1 MAGIEHQVLKLV
13 AFVHEQVVDT
23 HHLGIHGI
31 VLTLCNAILYIL
43 QLGFKR
49 LLALLQPFEHT
60 TGSLRTLFAQDFK
73 VLFHG
78 VHFFLQYS
86 FLYLQSLRYHAKLLM
101 CKYDAVPVVVL
112 DIIEDALSVLLAE
125 IIVNGTCGL
134 ALESVLAFT
143 ILSVIDH
150 KISKGN
156 NTCYEVVLVLVF
168 YLSNGFKRFVPNEDV
183 AFAVGM

>member
-1 MAGIEHQVLKLV
+1 M
-13 AFVHEQVVDT
+13 
-23 HHLGIHGI
+23 
-31 VLTLCNAILYIL
+31 
-43 QLGFKR
+43 R
-49 LLALLQPFEHT
+49 
-60 TGSLRTLFAQDFK
+60 
-73 VLFHG
+73 
-78 VHFFLQYS
+78 
-86 FLYLQSLRYHAKLLM
+86 
-101 CKYDAVPVVVL
+101 KYDAVPVVVL

-156 NTCYEVVLVLVF
+156 VTCDKVVLVLVF

-183 AFAVGM
+183 AFAVGI